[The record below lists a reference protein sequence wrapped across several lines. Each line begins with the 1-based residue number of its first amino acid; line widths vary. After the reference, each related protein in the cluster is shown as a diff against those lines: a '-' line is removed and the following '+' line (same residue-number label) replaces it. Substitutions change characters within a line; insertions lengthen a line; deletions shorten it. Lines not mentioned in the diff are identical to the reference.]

1 VTVAGRAATGGR
13 LRPARRPPAAS
24 GKAAVAGG
32 SVLLMLYV
40 ATIFLP
46 GTFPVGPVVLTPYRL
61 ILLAAFVPLFLQ
73 LVRGRV
79 GPITGTDIAVF
90 LLCCWIALSIY
101 RHHGPSRIIF
111 IGTNFAEIFGA
122 YLIGRVLVRSHA
134 DYKAFFRYFL
144 IALAV
149 LLPFALVEMIAGKRL
164 YTELFNHILSTR
176 GYVSNKPRLGLTR
189 VTLPFHNPI
198 HFGVVCSIAVANV
211 YCIWRD
217 SLLKSLRL
225 TGFAIF
231 MTFTALS
238 SGPLFSVALQITMLA
253 WDRIVRFLKARWFL
267 LAGIAVFT
275 YAVLELAL
283 PQGLVRFIVDR
294 VIFNPVGGEN
304 RIAIIQYGIAE
315 ILRHP
320 VLGIGLNDWTR
331 PFWQSSTVDNFW
343 IVLGMRYGLPAVG
356 LLLFAVGLNGWRI
369 SDAAR
374 LSPEAARYRTGYLIA
389 FAGTVLVMGTVHVW
403 DAPQVLVM
411 TYLGAGSWFYTSAAE
426 GWRAP
431 EDPRARR
438 LARQAA
444 GEDGADAR
452 APRPVPPRR
461 RGGPAPAP
469 PPGSPLR
476 PPRGERGAPGR
487 ADAARTRPPPR

>member
-1 VTVAGRAATGGR
+1 MTGRAATGGR
-13 LRPARRPPAAS
+13 LRPERRPPAATA
-24 GKAAVAGG
+24 GKAAAGG

-46 GTFPVGPVVLTPYRL
+46 GTFPVGPVVLSPYRL

-79 GPITGTDIAVF
+79 GPVTGTDIAVF
-90 LLCCWIALSIY
+90 LLCCWIALTVY
-101 RHHGPSRIIF
+101 LHHGPSRIIF

-144 IALAV
+144 IGLLV
-149 LLPFALVEMIAGKRL
+149 LLPFALAEMIAGKRL
-164 YTELFNHILSTR
+164 YTELFNHILSTK
-176 GYVSNKPRLGLTR
+176 YVRNKQRLGLTR
-189 VTLPFHNPI
+189 VTLPYSNPI

-217 SLLKSLRL
+217 SFLKSLRL
-225 TGFAIF
+225 TGFVVF
-231 MTFTALS
+231 MTFTSLS

-253 WDRIVRFLKARWFL
+253 WDRIVHFLKARWFL
-267 LAGIAVFT
+267 LAGIGIFT

-283 PQGLVRFIVDR
+283 PQGLVRFIVDQ
-294 VIFNPVGGEN
+294 VIFNPIGGEN
-304 RIAIIQYGIAE
+304 RIAIIQYGAAE

-320 VLGIGLNDWTR
+320 LFGIGLNDWAR

-343 IVLGMRYGLPAVG
+343 IVLGMRYGLPTVG
-356 LLLFAVGLNGWRI
+356 LFLLALGLNGWRI
-369 SDAAR
+369 SSAER
-374 LSPEAARYRTGYLIA
+374 LSLEAARYRTGYLIA
-389 FAGTVLVMGTVHVW
+389 FAGTVLVMGTVHLW

-426 GWRAP
+426 GLRPP
-431 EDPRARR
+431 EDRRARR
-438 LARQAA
+438 LARQ
-444 GEDGADAR
+444 DGAP
-452 APRPVPPRR
+452 APRPAPRR
-461 RGGPAPAP
+461 RRGAAALAP
-469 PPGSPLR
+469 PPEDPLR
-476 PPRGERGAPGR
+476 PPRAP
-487 ADAARTRPPPR
+487 AAR